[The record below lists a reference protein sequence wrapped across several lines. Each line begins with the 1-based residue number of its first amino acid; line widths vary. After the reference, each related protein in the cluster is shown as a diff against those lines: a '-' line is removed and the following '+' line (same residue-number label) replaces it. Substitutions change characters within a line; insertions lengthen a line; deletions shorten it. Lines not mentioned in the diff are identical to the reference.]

1 MLNFTP
7 NILILSQSILL
18 NTLNLLVY
26 LHVCN
31 FAASKILT
39 LTKFKEDFNFIIM
52 SAKVIKQGDAQTPH
66 FFEYFN
72 DRIPQNWNEP
82 ALTDYNGTNNY
93 TYGEMATQMARV
105 QVLFENTGIKR
116 GDKVAICGNNCANWG
131 AAFVGVAAAQGVIV
145 SILSDFNGEDVEKLM
160 NHSDAIAMFAGESVW
175 KKIDVTKIPNLKFV
189 LSLHNFELLYAK
201 TDEIG
206 ETYSN
211 WDQLFAQRYPDG
223 YSAKDVKFPTDN
235 LDELMLIN
243 YTSGT
248 TSDPKGVMLTYRA
261 MSSNVHF
268 GQERIPNHAG
278 WTEVSMLPL
287 AHMFGLTYEFLY
299 QIAGGCHVYFF
310 GKTPA
315 ASLLLKCFAET
326 HPYMILTVPLVIEKI
341 VQAKVFP
348 ALQKQ
353 PVKLLWKIPGI
364 NKLIGKKIRS
374 QLMEAFGGKLI
385 YFIVGG
391 AGLNPEVEKLLRK
404 IDFPLHVGYG
414 MTECAPL
421 ISYEDW
427 NEQPFGSCGKCVY
440 RNELKIDSADPH
452 NIVGEILVKGQ
463 HVMLGYYKNDEA
475 TKAAFT
481 QDGWMRTGDLGVVDA
496 EGNLFIRGRS
506 KNMILSATGQNI
518 YPEELEAA
526 INMLDGV
533 VESVVVE
540 RQNKLVALVFPNY
553 KLEGDASLGG
563 KSLEQYLNGQL
574 VQLNQ
579 KLPAY
584 ERIHSIELVKEEFEK
599 TPKRSIR
606 RFLYK

>member
-1 MLNFTP
+1 
-7 NILILSQSILL
+7 
-18 NTLNLLVY
+18 
-26 LHVCN
+26 
-31 FAASKILT
+31 
-39 LTKFKEDFNFIIM
+39 M
-52 SAKVIKQGDAQTPH
+52 STTQKKQGDKVTPH

-72 DRIPQNWNEP
+72 ERIPQNWNEP
-82 ALTDYNGTNNY
+82 ALTDYAGGNNY

-105 QVLFENTGIKR
+105 QVIFENMGIKR
-116 GDKVAICGNNCANWG
+116 GDKVAICGNNCANW
-131 AAFVGVAAAQGVIV
+131 AAACVGVAAAQGVIV
-145 SILSDFNGEDVEKLM
+145 SILSDFIGEDIEKLV
-160 NHSDAIAMFAGESVW
+160 NHSEATAMFAGPLVW
-175 KKIDVTKIPNLKFV
+175 KKINIEKMPRLKVVFG
-189 LSLHNFELLYAK
+189 LKEFELLYAATPEIEK
-201 TDEIG
+201 TYNSWE
-206 ETYSN
+206 E
-211 WDQLFAQRYPDG
+211 LFAQRYPNG
-223 YSAKDVKFPTDN
+223 FTAKDVNFPTDN

-248 TSDPKGVMLTYRA
+248 TSTPKGVMLTYRS

-287 AHMFGLTYEFLY
+287 AHMFGFTYEFLY
-299 QIAGGCHVYFF
+299 QIAGGCHVYFL

-315 ASLLLKCFAET
+315 ASVLLKCFAET

-364 NKLIGKKIRS
+364 KKLIGKKIRQ
-374 QLMEAFGGKLI
+374 QLLDAFGGKLI

-391 AGLNPEVEKLLRK
+391 AGLNPEVEKLLREIK
-404 IDFPLHVGYG
+404 FPLHVGYG
-414 MTECAPL
+414 MTECGPL

-440 RNELKIDSADPH
+440 RNELKIDSADPQH
-452 NIVGEILVKGQ
+452 IVGEILVKGQ
-463 HVMLGYYKNDEA
+463 HVMKGYYKNEEA
-475 TKAAFT
+475 TNATFT
-481 QDGWMRTGDLGVVDA
+481 SDGWMRTGDLGVINA
-496 EGNLFIRGRS
+496 EGDLFIRGRS

-518 YPEELEAA
+518 YPEELEGA
-526 INMLDGV
+526 INLLDGV
-533 VESVVVE
+533 VESVVVD
-540 RQNKLVALVFPNY
+540 RQGKLVALVFPNY
-553 KLEGDASLGG
+553 KLEGDAKLEG
-563 KSLEQYLNGQL
+563 KTLQEYLDLQL
-574 VQLNQ
+574 IELNK

-584 ERIHSIELVKEEFEK
+584 ERIQAIELVKEEFEK